1 MTAPR
6 FRLTAP
12 VQPEQE
18 LHETVAEMC
27 GRMIAPPAEWAFYP
41 AGAIP
46 LTGQQV
52 AKLARMGLK
61 RGWPDFLILHD
72 WLYGIELK
80 RLGAQLSRTRMGRTR
95 RGSPRILDG
104 QVDVFP
110 RLIAAGMRDIAICY
124 SVEEVVAAWERWG
137 IPLHGRL
144 LQPGTSRP
152 LIEARAR

>member
-46 LTGQQV
+46 LTGQEV
-52 AKLARMGLK
+52 AKLARMG
-61 RGWPDFLILHD
+61 RERPVDPH
-72 WLYGIELK
+72 
-80 RLGAQLSRTRMGRTR
+80 ASRSDATRCAPSTGTPSTRYETKR
-95 RGSPRILDG
+95 RGG
-104 QVDVFP
+104 
-110 RLIAAGMRDIAICY
+110 LIDWP
-124 SVEEVVAAWERWG
+124 S
-137 IPLHGRL
+137 
-144 LQPGTSRP
+144 
-152 LIEARAR
+152 